1 MGAAPD
7 TKRRTAA
14 APRRRRV
21 DTRAANKAIAAARN
35 LTNQDFVEKY
45 IQPRNNS
52 DATWPRWTHPKT
64 REQYVTSLRSP
75 EDMQDAELEACF
87 GLVER
92 TSSHDYRRAAGGW
105 HPEAKRAEMRSPG
118 LRYIL
123 VRGAPAE
130 EATASSDESATENSG
145 DGGEIRAFTSFMP
158 TWEDN
163 KPVVYCYEIHLLP
176 ELEGAGLGRLL
187 MSHVTTAADRIG
199 ALHKTMLT
207 CFTANAR
214 ARRFYEKLGFAVDDS
229 SPRPRRLRD
238 KVVEPEYVIMYR
250 PTRSD
255 DDADADPPVDVDV
268 DLDVDATAAAD
279 DGNEHREKRAKR
291 VDRFA

>member
-1 MGAAPD
+1 MGAASG
-7 TKRRTAA
+7 TKRRIAV
-14 APRRRRV
+14 APRRRRRRV

-45 IQPRNNS
+45 IQPC
-52 DATWPRWTHPKT
+52 DATWPRWTHRKT

-123 VRGAPAE
+123 VRGDAA
-130 EATASSDESATENSG
+130 AAGVTTSDEPATENSG
-145 DGGEIRAFTSFMP
+145 GDGEICAFTSFMP

-176 ELEGAGLGRLL
+176 ELEGTGLGRLL

-207 CFTANAR
+207 CFTANTR
-214 ARRFYEKLGFAVDDS
+214 ARRFYENLGFAVDDS

-238 KVVEPEYVIMYR
+238 KVVEPEYVILYR

-255 DDADADPPVDVDV
+255 ADADVDVDV
-268 DLDVDATAAAD
+268 DAAAAD
-279 DGNEHREKRAKR
+279 EGDERQEKRAKR
-291 VDRFA
+291 VD

>member
-7 TKRRTAA
+7 TKRRITV
-14 APRRRRV
+14 APRRRRRRRV
-21 DTRAANKAIAAARN
+21 DTCAANKAIAAARN

-45 IQPRNNS
+45 IQPWGLNS
-52 DATWPRWTHPKT
+52 DATWPRWTHRKT
-64 REQYVTSLRSP
+64 REQYVKSLRSP

-123 VRGAPAE
+123 VRGGAE
-130 EATASSDESATENSG
+130 AAAAGVAASDEPATENSG
-145 DGGEIRAFTSFMP
+145 GDGEICAFTSFMP

-176 ELEGAGLGRLL
+176 KLEGTGLGRLL

-207 CFTANAR
+207 CFTANTR

-238 KVVEPEYVIMYR
+238 KVVEPEYVILYR

-255 DDADADPPVDVDV
+255 DDADVDVDV
-268 DLDVDATAAAD
+268 DVDVDAAAAD
-279 DGNEHREKRAKR
+279 EGDEHQEKRAKR
-291 VDRFA
+291 VD

>member
-1 MGAAPD
+1 MGAAPG
-7 TKRRTAA
+7 TKRRAA
-14 APRRRRV
+14 LAPRRRRV

-35 LTNQDFVEKY
+35 LPNQDFVEKY
-45 IQPRNNS
+45 IQPC
-52 DATWPRWTHPKT
+52 DATWPRWTHRQT

-75 EDMQDAELEACF
+75 EDMHDAELEACF

-92 TSSHDYRRAAGGW
+92 TSSQDYRRAGAAAGAAGGW

-123 VRGAPAE
+123 VRGGAA
-130 EATASSDESATENSG
+130 AGAAASDEPATESSG
-145 DGGEIRAFTSFMP
+145 DGEICAFTSFMP

-176 ELEGAGLGRLL
+176 KLEGSGLGRLL

-207 CFTANAR
+207 CFTANTR

-238 KVVEPEYVIMYR
+238 KVVEPEYVILYR

-255 DDADADPPVDVDV
+255 DDADVHVDVDV
-268 DLDVDATAAAD
+268 DAAAAAD
-279 DGNEHREKRAKR
+279 EGDEHQQKRAKR
-291 VDRFA
+291 VD

>member
-45 IQPRNNS
+45 IQPRSGNTFPLTCGPGLREARNNS

-92 TSSHDYRRAAGGW
+92 TSSRDYRRAAGGW

-145 DGGEIRAFTSFMP
+145 DGGGEIRAFTSFMP

-163 KPVVYCYEIHLLP
+163 KPVV
-176 ELEGAGLGRLL
+176 
-187 MSHVTTAADRIG
+187 HVTTAADRIG

-255 DDADADPPVDVDV
+255 DDADADAAVDVDV

-279 DGNEHREKRAKR
+279 DGNEYREKRAKR
-291 VDRFA
+291 VD

>member
-7 TKRRTAA
+7 TKRRTAT
-14 APRRRRV
+14 APRRRGRRV

-45 IQPRNNS
+45 IQPS
-52 DATWPRWTHPKT
+52 DATWPLWTHPET
-64 REQYVTSLRSP
+64 REQHVVSLRSP
-75 EDMQDAELEACF
+75 EEDMHDAELEACF

-92 TSSHDYRRAAGGW
+92 TSGHDYRRSAGGW

-123 VRGAPAE
+123 VRAAAD
-130 EATASSDESATENSG
+130 ATSLNESATENSDG
-145 DGGEIRAFTSFMP
+145 GGGGEIRAFASFMP

-176 ELEGAGLGRLL
+176 ELEGTGLGRLL

-238 KVVEPEYVIMYR
+238 KLVEPEYVILYR

-255 DDADADPPVDVDV
+255 DADADADAVVDV
-268 DLDVDATAAAD
+268 DVDATAAAAAAD
-279 DGNEHREKRAKR
+279 DGDEHREKRAKR
-291 VDRFA
+291 VD

>member
-1 MGAAPD
+1 MGATPN
-7 TKRRTAA
+7 TKCRTAA
-14 APRRRRV
+14 APRRQRRHRHV
-21 DTRAANKAIAAARN
+21 DTRAANKAIAAART
-35 LTNQDFVEKY
+35 LTNQDFVEQY
-45 IQPRNNS
+45 IQPC

-105 HPEAKRAEMRSPG
+105 HSEAKRAEMRSPG

-123 VRGAPAE
+123 VRGAAAE

-176 ELEGAGLGRLL
+176 ELEGTGLGRLL

-255 DDADADPPVDVDV
+255 DDADADAAVDVDV

-291 VDRFA
+291 VD

>member
-1 MGAAPD
+1 MGAAPG
-7 TKRRTAA
+7 TKRRAA
-14 APRRRRV
+14 LAPRRRRV

-35 LTNQDFVEKY
+35 LPNQDFVEKY
-45 IQPRNNS
+45 IQPC
-52 DATWPRWTHPKT
+52 DATWPRWTHRQT

-75 EDMQDAELEACF
+75 EDMHDAELEACF

-92 TSSHDYRRAAGGW
+92 TSSQDYRRAGAAAGAAGGW

-123 VRGAPAE
+123 VRGGAA
-130 EATASSDESATENSG
+130 AGAAASDEPAAESSG
-145 DGGEIRAFTSFMP
+145 DGEICAFTSFMP

-163 KPVVYCYEIHLLP
+163 KPVVS
-176 ELEGAGLGRLL
+176 GLGRLL

-207 CFTANAR
+207 CFTANTR

-238 KVVEPEYVIMYR
+238 KVVEPEYVILYR

-255 DDADADPPVDVDV
+255 DDADVHVDVD
-268 DLDVDATAAAD
+268 AAD
-279 DGNEHREKRAKR
+279 EEDEHQQKRAKR
-291 VDRFA
+291 VD